1 MSWGI
6 IIKNVEVLRVHKDEI
21 DSKIQEIEFEIIES
35 EKTILQIASMQP
47 RDVLSEYDIK
57 NEMSP
62 VDVIKERIAAEL
74 DTLAMLY
81 NELALLTQAAM
92 DLNDVED
99 F

>member
-1 MSWGI
+1 MAWGI
-6 IIKNVEVLRVHKDEI
+6 IIKNVEILRVHKDEI
-21 DSKIQEIEFEIIES
+21 DSKIQEIELEIIET

-57 NEMSP
+57 NEISP
-62 VDVIKERIAAEL
+62 VEVINERITAEL
-74 DTLAMLY
+74 DTLATLY
-81 NELALLTQAAM
+81 NDLALLSQAAM